1 MALYCM
7 VLYVIAPFYIYT
19 YPTPRIPLFLHWF
32 LTFASLLVDIE
43 ADKVAVRIVANKALD
58 DDDDKKTHH
67 DSGIKSE
74 AQDDPIPDRLKKWA
88 LKQKAKYQK

>member
-1 MALYCM
+1 MNA
-7 VLYVIAPFYIYT
+7 VYVYLRSIYTYT

>member
-1 MALYCM
+1 M
-7 VLYVIAPFYIYT
+7 
-19 YPTPRIPLFLHWF
+19 
-32 LTFASLLVDIE
+32 LVDIE
-43 ADKVAVRIVANKALD
+43 ADKVADKVVFRIVANKALD

-88 LKQKAKYQK
+88 LKQKAKYHKLKLSQTCNCILEHKTLKAQ